1 MIACDDLSG
10 QSKMSSMKGE
20 HCVNDV
26 ISLPRPARSAQAGN
40 TQTDRRPTGG
50 VPEGAAKETTMSKSE
65 EHEGRSHGCTDGCG
79 HEAHASAAAID
90 GVWIPDTRM
99 AKEARELVRDTETE
113 LLFNHSTRVYLFG
126 ALTGKRR
133 GLKFDPELLYV
144 GAMFHDMGLT
154 TGFQVSQNRFEIDSA
169 NAAREFLQKYDI
181 PGREIETVWDA
192 VALHTTPG
200 IPEHKRAE
208 VALLTSGVE
217 MDVMGIAYEQFT
229 DAQRDAVVAAYPR
242 GSAFKADII
251 GAFYDGMKH
260 RPDSTFGTVNDDV
273 LARCDPKFKR
283 ADFCKII
290 LKSPWRA

>member
-1 MIACDDLSG
+1 
-10 QSKMSSMKGE
+10 MKGG
-20 HCVNDV
+20 HLVNDV
-26 ISLPRPARSAQAGN
+26 ISLPRPPRNAHDGDMIKRS
-40 TQTDRRPTGG
+40 RSH
-50 VPEGAAKETTMSKSE
+50 AASLKVSQGETVMSKSE
-65 EHEGRSHGCTDGCG
+65 EHEGWPHECAKSCG
-79 HEAHASAAAID
+79 HDAHASATMID
-90 GVWIPDTRM
+90 GVWVPDTKM
-99 AKEARELVRDTETE
+99 AREARELVRDTETE

-133 GLKFDPELLYV
+133 GLKFDPELLYI

-154 TGFQVSQNRFEIDSA
+154 EKFQTSQSRFEVDSA
-169 NAAREFLQKYDI
+169 NAAREFMRGYGI
-181 PGREIETVWDA
+181 PEQDIETVWDA

-200 IPEHKRAE
+200 IPEHKKAE

-229 DAQRDAVVAAYPR
+229 DSQRDAVVTAYPR
-242 GSAFKADII
+242 GQSFKAEII

-273 LARCDPKFKR
+273 LARCDPSFKR

-290 LKSPWRA
+290 LQSPWLA